1 MLRGILSA
9 LLLVV
14 PAAAFAQSPGASE
27 SMQEPIV
34 AQMISSSPQP
44 GERGVQ
50 GTVGFQF
57 QDGPTSTKGFSA
69 NLIAAHTRKNR
80 DLVRLDIEVA
90 RAYYKAS
97 LAAPYIEVEDNLQA
111 QNTYLHFFKKRFA
124 LMGSAY
130 YRRDDV
136 IKLDYRT
143 YLQGGIG
150 AQAIDTRRVKAMV
163 GTGYAVGRQSRS
175 FEPEAQKVLAVGVMN
190 SLVLIVS
197 PVARFEQWFEYH
209 VDTSRSADK
218 RYAFN
223 ASFVTRVTKH
233 AGLKI
238 HYQGQYDS
246 LHPVTAP
253 KMQHEFGVGLSVSF
267 QPPPR
272 GAVKP

>member
-163 GTGYAVGRQSRS
+163 GTGYAVGRQAGR
-175 FEPEAQKVLAVGVMN
+175 L
-190 SLVLIVS
+190 S
-197 PVARFEQWFEYH
+197 PRPRRCWP
-209 VDTSRSADK
+209 SA
-218 RYAFN
+218 
-223 ASFVTRVTKH
+223 
-233 AGLKI
+233 
-238 HYQGQYDS
+238 
-246 LHPVTAP
+246 
-253 KMQHEFGVGLSVSF
+253 
-267 QPPPR
+267 
-272 GAVKP
+272 